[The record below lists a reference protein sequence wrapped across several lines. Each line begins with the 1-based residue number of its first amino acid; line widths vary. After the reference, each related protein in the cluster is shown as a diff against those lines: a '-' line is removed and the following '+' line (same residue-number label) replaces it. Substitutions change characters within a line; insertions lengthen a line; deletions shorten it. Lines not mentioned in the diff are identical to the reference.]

1 MNPSPAS
8 ARAIAAVL
16 LVISGATGLVIV
28 SDLVDANVD
37 GIVIDSEDET
47 ITPGDPF
54 GFTIFNTDP
63 DDDYL
68 YIVIDENGNGDYDSG
83 EAYDNVSIPSKSF
96 DDTFLGTNTTGVSG
110 FNTVY
115 AVESGTVGGSLSD
128 GDNLTDGASDTIT
141 IDGKAPFVSEVNV
154 TNPSGQDV
162 TVSFTTNEDL
172 NGTTVELS
180 GAGSQ
185 TFGLTDFTG
194 TNDSGTYTYDLTYGG
209 SSDGTYTAEI
219 TAATDDVGNDAATN
233 QTSAELTDSVSVDTV
248 PPGITGVEAEVGNDT
263 VTVTFNETVN
273 ASDGGALSA
282 SNFTYGNEES
292 GGATGVASVSHTADT
307 DTADLTLDADVT
319 ATDLGNDT
327 IAAGTGAITD
337 GNGNAAPT
345 DAVALAD
352 TVDPSA
358 PTGATA
364 GVINTSNAS
373 DYDLTVDLPDDHE
386 AGTVTVSLSNGGT
399 VTASRNVAS
408 EDDGDS
414 APNEI
419 TFTGLDV
426 SSLSDGTVTVDATLT
441 DDGGNAATGG
451 GLASPSKDTDP
462 PGVAD
467 ATITNAT
474 IGTEDAGV
482 EQTVTV
488 DFDEG
493 VDQGVAPNVTI
504 LGSNLNRTYD
514 VPGSF
519 DNNQTWTGNV
529 TILDDNEA
537 ATATIRVANATDPA
551 GNVQSPNPDDS
562 NTFQV
567 DTRGPIAPVDTVAG
581 NVTASTDT
589 TYEAT
594 VDLVSGSNADEVE
607 VRVSDGTTNVTET
620 VSTGGSDSVTV
631 TGIDVS
637 SLDDGTLTVTSR
649 ALNGGFE
656 NAEGFVESATVTKDT
671 DRPGVA
677 SVIVED
683 APLNESEAAT
693 SKTVTVNFD
702 QSVDQGVRPSVTLTN
717 LSQSDESLGS
727 GNGTFVDATTWEGE
741 VTIDDNDEETVADIE
756 VSGIEDA
763 VGNEQPSTYTAT
775 VDVDTRTPTV
785 TGFTATHDG
794 TGTVEVSF
802 ESDESLASTSVTLD
816 TPSSGQQT
824 LTPTT
829 ADGSAPYTYTATYD
843 GADGDYTATLDAAA
857 DAAGNDGAAGDS
869 DTATVDT
876 TPPTFST
883 ASPSGTTVTTDR
895 PKITVEVT
903 DATRGVNA
911 SSIAVTLADANGG
924 DGAEFA
930 AATNATTG
938 ISVDG
943 TTLTVNTSEAGVS
956 LADGDV
962 DVTVDA
968 DDDAGN
974 GNTTTFS
981 FTVDTTPPQ
990 FSNAVP
996 AGTTV
1001 TDDRTVVSVDVNDTT
1016 AGVDASTLE
1025 VTLDNDTDTILSA
1038 AGTGTDG
1045 VAFDGTTLTVD
1056 PAGSG
1061 VPTLPNGSIDATVD
1075 ADDAAGNGKTTT
1087 VSFTL
1092 DTPPTITGFAAAD
1105 TGGDDRNATVSF
1117 DSTDEL
1123 DAVSVSVSGAET
1135 ATLSLA
1141 DFSVTPDGDG
1151 FDYDATYEG
1160 RTDGTYDFTLD
1171 TADDGVTDNA
1181 SGQTTSVLVDE
1192 AVPDVTVDAPD
1203 GGGLY
1208 RGGET
1213 VTVEWTAADN
1223 VTVTDD
1229 VVVEYSSDGGGAW
1242 QTVASGLTSD
1252 GSYDWTVPTDN
1263 TTGALVRVRA
1273 NDSSDNQG
1281 TDVSNATFEIDSTA
1295 PTVSDFS
1302 ASNPSGQTVTVSL
1315 NATEPLSTL
1324 SVDVTNAA
1332 DRTLTVGE
1340 FTQSGSGPYTY
1351 TATFDEGTDGVYDAS
1366 LVSAADATGNDG
1378 AGSESASVEVDT
1390 VTPTISNLSVTNP
1403 SGQTVNVSFDASE
1416 RLATTDVSLAT
1427 PSTTTN
1433 LTALTEAGSGPYTYY
1448 ATYTESADGDYD
1460 ATLVTAADGLG
1471 NDGASGQ
1478 TTSVEVDTTAPTL
1491 SNVSV
1496 TNPSGRQ
1503 VRVFFDADE
1512 PIDQVAVD
1520 ISGAETA
1527 SVSTDSPTV
1536 VDGSYVVTY
1545 TGNTDGSYTA
1555 TLTTAA
1561 DSFGNDAPTESGT
1574 VSVTTAAPIISG
1586 FAASNPSGQNVT
1598 VAFGSDE
1605 SLSNIT
1611 VDISG
1616 AETATLTEANFTA
1629 TAGTYTAT
1637 YNGSTNG
1644 TYTAVLRTAADANGD
1659 DGASGQ
1665 TNSVTVGPGGGGPTI
1680 SAFSATSPADR
1691 RLRVSFD
1698 SSATLADIGVAVS
1711 GPDATTLTEAEFS
1724 ESNGTYTATVA
1735 VDGGGYTATLFEA
1748 ADAGGAD
1755 GADSQTATTTVDSGD
1770 SGGGGGG
1777 GGGGL
1782 GGSTAG
1788 DGPSVSVSATGPT
1801 AATVTVEDATAGDS
1815 VVAALGNATHG
1826 PVAVSDLEV
1835 GVTAFT
1841 DYSLSVSASP
1851 SADAETPD
1859 FDGRAVGYLE
1869 IDHSVNGDV
1878 IDSATVR
1885 VRVDEDRFADTAVDP
1900 ANVTVYRHHDG
1911 EWQRLHTTTVGRD
1924 GDAYVLEAETPGFS
1938 TFAVGTTDADA
1949 VRVAG
1954 ASVADSAAATGDP
1967 VAVSATLRN
1976 AAGWRATATVT
1987 VVANGST
1994 PVATRTVSIPAG
2006 ETATV
2011 SVDVAFG
2018 DAGTYRLAVANT
2030 SAGTLAVSTPDG
2042 TADPGGGEGGP
2053 PEGTATSSSAA
2064 DAAAGDRSTASP
2076 ASPAANGTSAATGTD
2091 TSGGRVPGFGPVAAL
2106 AAVALV
2112 AARLAR
2118 GRSEG

>member
-1 MNPSPAS
+1 MTAVSVA
-8 ARAIAAVL
+8 AALLVATAVL
-16 LVISGATGLVIV
+16 PGVVGGDATGF
-28 SDLVDANVD
+28 DATEGQIQAGNSFTYELFD
-37 GIVIDSEDET
+37 GGADDGSK
-47 ITPGDPF
+47 
-54 GFTIFNTDP
+54 IFV
-63 DDDYL
+63 
-68 YIVIDENGNGDYDSG
+68 VIDEDGDDQFDTG
-83 EAYDNVSIPSKSF
+83 ERNTSVPSNDGEVISDK
-96 DDTFLGTNTTGVSG
+96 TFPASETAGLDGTY
-110 FNTVY
+110 TVY
-115 AVESGTVGGSLSD
+115 AVEADSLSD
-128 GDNLTDGASDTIT
+128 GDGLIVGNNDTIT

-162 TVSFTTNEDL
+162 TVSFTTNEQL
-172 NGTTVELS
+172 NGTTVDLS

-185 TFGLTDFTG
+185 TFGLTDFTE

-248 PPGITGVEAEVGNDT
+248 PPGITGVEAEVGSKT
-263 VTVTFNETVN
+263 VTVTFTETVN

-292 GGATGVASVSHTADT
+292 GGATGVVSVSHTADT

-488 DFDEG
+488 DLDED

-514 VPGSF
+514 VTGSF
-519 DNNQTWTGNV
+519 DDAQTWTGTV
-529 TILDDNEA
+529 TIVDDNEA

-551 GNVQSPNPDDS
+551 GNVQSPNES

-649 ALNGGFE
+649 ALDGGFE

-802 ESDESLASTSVTLD
+802 ESDESLAPTSVTLD

-895 PKITVEVT
+895 PEITVEVT

-974 GNTTTFS
+974 GNTTTLS
-981 FTVDTTPPQ
+981 FAVDTTPPQ
-990 FSNAVP
+990 FSNAAP

-1001 TDDRTVVSVDVNDTT
+1001 TDDRTVVSVDVSDTT

-1025 VTLDNDTDTILSA
+1025 VTLDNDTDTILST

-1075 ADDAAGNGKTTT
+1075 ADDAAGNGNTTT

-1151 FDYDATYEG
+1151 FEYDATYEG

-1192 AVPDVTVDAPD
+1192 AIPDVTVDAPD

-1229 VVVEYSSDGGGAW
+1229 VVLEYSSDGGGAW

-1366 LVSAADATGNDG
+1366 LVSAADAAGNDG
-1378 AGSESASVEVDT
+1378 AGSESASIEVDT

-1416 RLATTDVSLAT
+1416 RLATTDVSLGT

-1770 SGGGGGG
+1770 GGGGGGG

-1826 PVAVSDLEV
+1826 PVTVSDLEI

-2076 ASPAANGTSAATGTD
+2076 AANGTSAATGTD